1 MARTHYQK
9 QTRRLRTRKYK
20 RGGAPTAEQIK
31 KTYSKRHWNSRP
43 APLVVPKSP
52 SSSEERRRI
61 DTIKKFTTGRTTRS
75 KHAEYFKKK

>member
-1 MARTHYQK
+1 MAKTRYRK
-9 QTRRLRTRKYK
+9 RTRRLRTRKYK

-43 APLVVPKSP
+43 AALVVPKSP
-52 SSSEERRRI
+52 SSSEERIRI
-61 DTIKKFTTGRTTRS
+61 AAIKKFTTGRTTRS